1 MYGNVRRS
9 QACFVRWFCV
19 TYSVVVFL
27 AKMSVSLFKL
37 VRKER
42 NEERKGKGHSAIK
55 PLTPLIIPNLSVN
68 P

>member
-9 QACFVRWFCV
+9 QACFVHWFCV